1 LKIGSSGI
9 KNTTA
14 GSVEPANI
22 WSALSRG
29 RAIAGNDFRQRV
41 FCFLKDGF
49 DLTAWRTPASVSNM
63 FTGRRIWLHVLC
75 NRIDRKRLIHLVI
88 ATFPAL
94 VVSLLGLA
102 PAAAAAKVVYVSAS
116 QTNSLPDGI
125 SWATAF
131 TGVQQG
137 LDAAV
142 AGDEVWVAAA
152 TYFENILLGD
162 GVALLGGFGGDESDS
177 TQRNWT
183 TNLTI
188 LDGRATNSV
197 VIVQAGAMNTTRLDG
212 FTIQNGRAF
221 AGAGVLCANAS
232 PIIANNTIVSNR
244 ATGGLQDGG
253 GGGIHCTNS
262 TALIANNRFLSNLAT
277 NGAGGGIAC
286 LGNSPTIVSNLFLEN
301 SAWIGGAIRCNV
313 GSPVIAHNRILNNRA
328 GAEGGGMELLNCS
341 SGVIRHNV
349 IRGNAAPG
357 AGGAITCWF
366 SSPLIINNVI
376 LGNLTTDVSGIGG
389 GIYSTIL
396 SNPQILNNTIVW
408 NEATR
413 GGNIYCEES
422 ALTIANNIV
431 AFGSSGIQS
440 PTGLTLKNNCVFGN
454 GINNYVG
461 FADPTGTNG
470 NISIDP
476 QLIANPAYPGFH
488 LLPSS
493 PCRDAGDS
501 SLVRIDWQDID
512 DQPRIQGATVD
523 IGADESDGTIIEFS
537 PPILRVSSGGDD
549 ANDGSSWG
557 QPIHSVQTAI
567 DRLKIPGGEIW
578 VQAGMYAERIILA
591 QMVHLFGGF
600 NGTET
605 NRNQRDWSVN
615 VTVLDGGRLGS
626 VVTANSLLGW
636 NTVDGFV
643 ITNGQAARGGG
654 IYCEESSPPI
664 ANNVLTG
671 NIGGSGNGDP
681 GGGAIYCRTASP
693 FITNNWIVGNRAQS
707 GGGIYCV
714 SSSFPLIAN
723 NVILGNMAQAAW
735 QIGSA
740 VKGGGGINSYS
751 SGPMI
756 RNNFIAYNVAT
767 NLGSAKGFGG
777 GVCISGSR
785 GMPQIINNTFL
796 QNQGLNG
803 NGVEN
808 GGGIYC
814 QPVNPIVVN
823 NLIAF
828 GSSGV
833 MVSSGV
839 LLFSNNCTF
848 GNAAYNFQG
857 VSDPTGT
864 DGNIS
869 VDPLFLNPVGDY
881 HLAANSPCIGAGDDG
896 AVEVGWLDLDGQPRI
911 NGAHVDIG
919 ADETVF
925 VTIATLLSITM
936 QPANQLVIHVEGSSG
951 SQHVVQSSPNL
962 SVWTPVW
969 TNQTVPFDYNVQ
981 NVSVPGVQF
990 YRVLTAP

>member
-1 LKIGSSGI
+1 MK
-9 KNTTA
+9 T
-14 GSVEPANI
+14 
-22 WSALSRG
+22 
-29 RAIAGNDFRQRV
+29 
-41 FCFLKDGF
+41 GF
-49 DLTAWRTPASVSNM
+49 DLTARRTPASISNM

-75 NRIDRKRLIHLVI
+75 NGIDRKRLTHLVI

-94 VVSLLGLA
+94 VVSLLVLA

-137 LDAAV
+137 VDAAV

-152 TYFENILLGD
+152 TYFENILLND
-162 GVALLGGFGGDESDS
+162 GVALLGGFGGGESDS
-177 TQRNWT
+177 TQRSWT

-197 VIVQAGAMNTTRLDG
+197 VIVQAGATNTTHLDG
-212 FTIQNGRAF
+212 FTIQNGQAF

-301 SAWIGGAIRCNV
+301 SASIGGAIRCNV
-313 GSPVIAHNRILNNRA
+313 GSPLIAHNRLLNNRA
-328 GAEGGGMELLNCS
+328 GAGGGGMELLNCS
-341 SGVIRHNV
+341 SGVIRNNV

-357 AGGAITCWF
+357 AGSGITCWS

-376 LGNLTTDVSGIGG
+376 LGNLTTDATRAGG
-389 GIYSTIL
+389 GIYHTSG
-396 SNPQILNNTIVW
+396 NPRILNNTIAW
-408 NEATR
+408 NQASR
-413 GGNIYCEES
+413 GGNVYCS
-422 ALTIANNIV
+422 GGSLTIANNIV
-431 AFGSSGIQS
+431 AFGSSGIES
-440 PTGLTLKNNCVFGN
+440 PAGLTLRNNCVFGN
-454 GINNYVG
+454 GTKNFVG

-470 NISIDP
+470 NISLDP
-476 QLIANPAYPGFH
+476 QLISNPAYPGFH

-493 PCRDAGDS
+493 PCRDAGDNS
-501 SLVRIDWQDID
+501 VVQNDWQDID
-512 DQPRIQGATVD
+512 DQPRIQGASVD
-523 IGADESDGTIIEFS
+523 IGADESDGTVVELS
-537 PPILRVSSGGDD
+537 PPILRVSPGGDD
-549 ANDGSSWG
+549 ANDGASWG
-557 QPIHSVQTAI
+557 QPIRNVQTAI

-578 VQAGMYAERIILA
+578 VQAGTYGERIILA
-591 QMVHLFGGF
+591 QMIHAFGGF
-600 NGTET
+600 NGSET
-605 NRNQRDWSVN
+605 NRNQRNWSVN
-615 VTVLDGGRLGS
+615 ATVLDGGRLGS
-626 VVTANSLLGW
+626 VVAASFLLGW

-654 IYCEESSPPI
+654 IYCEASSPI
-664 ANNVLTG
+664 VANNVLTG
-671 NIGGSGNGDP
+671 NIGGSGTSDQ

-693 FITNNWIVGNRAQS
+693 FIANNLIVGNQAQN
-707 GGGIYCV
+707 GGGIYCY
-714 SSSFPLIAN
+714 SKSFPLIAN
-723 NVILGNMAQAAW
+723 NVIVSNVAQVVMATGLHVQ
-735 QIGSA
+735 
-740 VKGGGGINSYS
+740 GGGGINAYYLS
-751 SGPMI
+751 SPII
-756 RNNFIAYNVAT
+756 RNNFIAYNVVT
-767 NLGSAKGFGG
+767 NLGIYSGYGG
-777 GVCISGSR
+777 GLCLADSSPSVTA
-785 GMPQIINNTFL
+785 QIVNNTFL
-796 QNQGLNG
+796 HNQSLNG
-803 NGVEN
+803 TGAEN

-814 QPVNPIVVN
+814 APRNPPSLMAVVAN

-833 MVSSGV
+833 MVSTAS

-857 VSDPTGT
+857 MSDPTGT

-869 VDPLFLNPVGDY
+869 VDPLFLNPASDF
-881 HLAANSPCIGAGDDG
+881 HLAANSPCIDAGDDS
-896 AVEVGWLDLDGQPRI
+896 AVGTGWLDLDGQPRT

-925 VTIATLLSITM
+925 GTIATLLSITM
-936 QPANQLVIHVEGSSG
+936 QPVNQLVIHVEGSSG
-951 SQHVVQSSPNL
+951 SQHVVQRSANH

-981 NVSVPGVQF
+981 NVSGPGVQF